1 MSVLR
6 HYGGRESLRREIK
19 ATYVNVR
26 NSYIRSIAGDIYIY
40 LYNSLYIYIYSEIG
54 AINAP
59 TELPAT
65 LARLLG
71 VFAARA
77 PGAPNVAARQT
88 RKTRGN
94 IAGAEET
101 AESPGWLVVDLPL

>member
-40 LYNSLYIYIYSEIG
+40 LYNSLYIYIVKLE
-54 AINAP
+54 
-59 TELPAT
+59 
-65 LARLLG
+65 R
-71 VFAARA
+71 
-77 PGAPNVAARQT
+77 
-88 RKTRGN
+88 
-94 IAGAEET
+94 
-101 AESPGWLVVDLPL
+101 

>member
-1 MSVLR
+1 ML
-6 HYGGRESLRREIK
+6 EIV
-19 ATYVNVR
+19 TYAR
-26 NSYIRSIAGDIYIY
+26 LPGISISIYIT
-40 LYNSLYIYIYSEIG
+40 LSIYIYSEIG

>member
-1 MSVLR
+1 ML
-6 HYGGRESLRREIK
+6 EIV
-19 ATYVNVR
+19 TYAR
-26 NSYIRSIAGDIYIY
+26 LPG
-40 LYNSLYIYIYSEIG
+40 
-54 AINAP
+54 INAP

-77 PGAPNVAARQT
+77 PGAPNVAVRQT